1 MKSLEA
7 VATNEVSVIIGW
19 TDPELYA
26 TMIQDYIVHAVSD
39 KHNKMITVPAGEHEV
54 NITNLVPT
62 FSYNVSVVVTY
73 QLASFM
79 SKPVF
84 HSVKLAECRGESY
97 KKCFV
102 G

>member
-7 VATNEVSVIIGW
+7 VTSNEVSVVIAW
-19 TDPELYA
+19 TNPELYA
-26 TMIQDYIVHAVSD
+26 SMIKEYTIHAVSD
-39 KHNKMITVPAGEHEV
+39 RHEKLITVPAGENET

-62 FSYNVSVVVTY
+62 FSYNISVVVTY

-84 HSVKLAECRGESY
+84 HSVKLSECRGES
-97 KKCFV
+97 
-102 G
+102 